1 MIMLQTICGRWWVLL
16 LRGLC
21 AIALGVLMF
30 VMPGITL
37 LALVW
42 MFAIFIIA
50 DGVASVVIGFR
61 GEADGTVW
69 WTMVF
74 LGALAIVAGLVA
86 SGMALFHPGLTL
98 VTLVIVIGIS
108 AIARGIVE
116 IIAAIRLRKLIDDE
130 WLLALSGLMSI
141 MFGILINARPGAG
154 VVAIGFLIGAF
165 MMTLGILAVVL
176 SFRLRKVGRK
186 LAAAGT

>member
-1 MIMLQTICGRWWVLL
+1 MLRTICDRWWVLL

-21 AIALGVLMF
+21 AIALGIMTF
-30 VMPGITL
+30 AMPGVTL
-37 LALVW
+37 LSLVW
-42 MFAIFIIA
+42 LFAIFIIA
-50 DGVASVVIGFR
+50 DGVASIALGFR

-74 LGALAIVAGLVA
+74 LGALAILAGLIA
-86 SGMALFHPGLTL
+86 SGMALFQPTLTL
-98 VTLVIVIGIS
+98 VTMVIVIGVS
-108 AIARGIVE
+108 AIVRGVFE

-141 MFGILINARPGAG
+141 VFGVLINARPGAG
-154 VVAIGFLIGAF
+154 VIAIGFLIGAL
-165 MMTLGILAVVL
+165 MITLGILAVVL

-186 LAAAGT
+186 LTAATA